1 MKPNFALTLSFDGI
15 GLLHRAAAGWHMVGE
30 VPLSTDDLSGAL
42 AVLRRTAIQLDNAGL
57 RSKLVIPNEQIR
69 YLNLPAPARGTDIA
83 AHVAAMLDGAT
94 PYVVSDL
101 RYDWVVVGSDLHIA
115 AVACETLDE
124 AEAFAEE
131 HGFAPVSFV
140 AIPEA
145 EGFPGEPFF
154 GLTAAAAHLI
164 NPADRLM
171 RDTHAIRVLGSVKAP
186 ASLDTAA
193 VAAAAPLARPDAETP
208 AAPETPATSDRA
220 IKADD
225 DSAAPS
231 ASAAKAA
238 EPTADE
244 ATAAAADAAAQSMPA
259 PVPGPVPGS
268 GRPPLG
274 ILPVQSTAEAAEAE
288 DDGAADDAGPEAAAI
303 PPPAFASRRGAI
315 PQNADAPETAADP
328 EPSTSPAL
336 AAAQKGAKSGAAPNS
351 TPDTTPDADAVTAGG
366 IPAADAGA
374 APPAAQTAKAPAA
387 RGAQPSV
394 GATPAPTASVS
405 AANVDDPVL
414 TPTAFRSAPPAP
426 PAVSSG
432 AAQKSAS
439 GLAALT
445 TRLKSQ
451 PAAAG
456 DAPAAEPDIAAVLP
470 GVSRSEKE
478 RLTVFGARRP
488 QGDSPADKRRSRLLV
503 PALAASVVIVL
514 AGIAAWSSISRDT
527 TSRGFFDSAD
537 ATDESELV
545 VLPPEDTTA
554 LLTQEE
560 DVLTPVPPP
569 AVLDIARLD
578 HSDMLGVIPEEDLT
592 LSAPDADLAE
602 DPQAAP
608 ELFEKPVALPDNAE
622 PDAATALASYAAT
635 GIWLVAPAQPD
646 TPPAETID
654 DLYIASIDTS
664 LQNFDAVALPI
675 ARDTPVDTR
684 PAAQSSPAAPGTSF
698 DMDERGFVRATPEG
712 AQTPDGALVFAG
724 RPPVTPEGMP
734 TRFDRT
740 PQPDAE
746 PAPSLSL
753 TRPQLRPETLAESN
767 ERAQLGG
774 MSLSELA
781 LLRPRARPE
790 TLAAVALAL
799 REEDAAEA
807 ELDEADAT
815 DALEGGTDQA
825 IATSLKPLARPSNF
839 ASLVETTREAQQPPQ
854 QQQQQPQQQQ
864 QQPQQQ
870 QVAAATLAP
879 QRNAAP
885 QIPSS
890 ASVAQQATVRGA
902 INLRQVNLIGVY
914 GQPSNRRALV
924 RLSNGRYQKVQVGDR
939 LDGGQVRAIGES
951 ELSYVKGNRSIVLSL
966 PRG

>member
-30 VPLSTDDLSGAL
+30 VPLSLDDLPGAL
-42 AVLRRTAIQLDNAGL
+42 AVLRRTAIQLDSAGL

-94 PYVVSDL
+94 PYLVDDL
-101 RYDWVVVGSDLHIA
+101 RYDWVVVGADLHIA
-115 AVACETLDE
+115 AVARETLEE

-140 AIPEA
+140 AIPQA

-186 ASLDTAA
+186 APLDSAA
-193 VAAAAPLARPDAETP
+193 IATPDPLAQPDAEIP
-208 AAPETPATSDRA
+208 AAPDTAVTAEEDTTAPAASTP
-220 IKADD
+220 
-225 DSAAPS
+225 
-231 ASAAKAA
+231 KAA

-244 ATAAAADAAAQSMPA
+244 ATAAAVEVAAQSM
-259 PVPGPVPGS
+259 PVPGS

-274 ILPVQSTAEAAEAE
+274 ILPVQSTAAEAE
-288 DDGAADDAGPEAAAI
+288 DVADADDAGPEAAI
-303 PPPAFASRRGAI
+303 VPPPAFASRRAPSVQEADGADSAATPVPVPAQKAVI
-315 PQNADAPETAADP
+315 SGDAPETA
-328 EPSTSPAL
+328 PAHL
-336 AAAQKGAKSGAAPNS
+336 GAAKA
-351 TPDTTPDADAVTAGG
+351 TPASPK
-366 IPAADAGA
+366 A
-374 APPAAQTAKAPAA
+374 APAPAA
-387 RGAQPSV
+387 P
-394 GATPAPTASVS
+394 
-405 AANVDDPVL
+405 AANVADPVL

-426 PAVSSG
+426 PALRSG
-432 AAQKSAS
+432 ASEKPAS
-439 GLAALT
+439 GLAGLSA
-445 TRLKSQ
+445 RLKGQ
-451 PAAAG
+451 PASAG
-456 DAPAAEPDIAAVLP
+456 DAPAAEADIAEVSP
-470 GVSRSEKE
+470 GVSLSEKE

-488 QGDSPADKRRSRLLV
+488 QTERTAGKRRSPLLV
-503 PALAASVVIVL
+503 PALAASVVILL
-514 AGIAAWSSISRDT
+514 AGFAAWSSISRDN
-527 TSRGFFDSAD
+527 TSRGAFDSAD
-537 ATDESELV
+537 ATDEAELV

-554 LLTQEE
+554 RLTPEE

-578 HSDMLGVIPEEDLT
+578 HSDMLGVMPEEDLT

-608 ELFEKPVALPDNAE
+608 DLFGAPVALPEGAE

-646 TPPAETID
+646 TPPTETLD

-664 LQNFDAVALPI
+664 LQNYDAVALPI

-684 PAAQSSPAAPGTSF
+684 PGAQSSPAAPGTSF
-698 DMDERGFVRATPEG
+698 DMDERGLVRATPEG
-712 AQTPDGALVFAG
+712 AQTPDGAVVFAG

-746 PAPSLSL
+746 PAAPLSL
-753 TRPQLRPETLAESN
+753 IRPQLRPETLAESN

-774 MSLSELA
+774 MSLNELA

-799 REEDAAEA
+799 REEDTAEA
-807 ELDEADAT
+807 ELDEADEA
-815 DALEGGTDQA
+815 DALDGGTEQA
-825 IATSLKPLARPSNF
+825 IATSLKPLARPGNF
-839 ASLVETTREAQQPPQ
+839 SSLVQTTREAQQPP
-854 QQQQQPQQQQ
+854 QQPQQQQ

-879 QRNAAP
+879 QRNAVP

-939 LDGGQVRAIGES
+939 LDGGQVRAIGEG